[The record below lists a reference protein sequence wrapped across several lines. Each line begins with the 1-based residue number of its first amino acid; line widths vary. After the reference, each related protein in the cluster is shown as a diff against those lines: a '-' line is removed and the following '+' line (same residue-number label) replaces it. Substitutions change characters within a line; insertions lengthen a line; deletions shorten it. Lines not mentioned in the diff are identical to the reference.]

1 MNRYDPAQTLNIKSK
16 VSEKIKHSD
25 RDNSLSKWKSSNVEK
40 KFQRLKIC
48 KECVKKMTQNS
59 KVKKY
64 YFENTFRYRNIFILR
79 VFNISTFNCDIVDTL
94 HNGVPGTH
102 YLFQL
107 SEW

>member
-1 MNRYDPAQTLNIKSK
+1 MRGYRGSVMNRYDPAQTLNIKSK

-79 VFNISTFNCDIVDTL
+79 MNKRVHRSP
-94 HNGVPGTH
+94 H
-102 YLFQL
+102 LFFSKKFL
-107 SEW
+107 GF